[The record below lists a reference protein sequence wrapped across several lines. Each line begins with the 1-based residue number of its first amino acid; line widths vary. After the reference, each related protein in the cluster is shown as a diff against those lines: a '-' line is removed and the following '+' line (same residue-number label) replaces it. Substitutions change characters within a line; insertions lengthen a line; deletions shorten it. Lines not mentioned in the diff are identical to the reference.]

1 MNFIESTSFHSHPSI
16 ASDHE
21 RTCECAES
29 KAAGILG
36 AALPSHVIA
45 FGHFRLRKA
54 ERLLER
60 DGVRLKLGSRAL
72 DILIALVERAPE
84 VVSKRELLARVWPG
98 LVVDEGSLRFHIAAL
113 RKVLGDRQSGVSYVI
128 NVAGRGYCF
137 AAPILRP
144 GTKPAPAESLRPAR
158 IAPLPHYR
166 HDGEAIAAL
175 PGAIAHDFNNII
187 SAILG
192 YGELAQNA
200 ASADDSMRRYVD
212 NIMIAGRRAK
222 SLVERLLAF
231 TRDGLGDPIP
241 VHAQSVVAEALDMIS
256 GALPA
261 GMRLEGEFHAGD
273 AAILGDPTQLHR
285 VVMNLCTNALQAMK
299 SGGALMVSLDLL
311 TLRESRTFATAT
323 LCPGEYIR
331 LLVRDSGIGIVP
343 EVLERIFEP
352 FFTTKE
358 VGAGTGLGLSLVH
371 CIVSDLGG
379 AVDVESEPG
388 RGSAFTVLLP
398 RHGRA
403 SQTCP
408 AIDELPRGTGQTI
421 VFKAG
426 VGGIRPRQQLD
437 LRSASIDK

>member
-1 MNFIESTSFHSHPSI
+1 MILNWQTEEPRSHGVSAPAAPEI
-16 ASDHE
+16 
-21 RTCECAES
+21 RTQGHDQGSAPRDD
-29 KAAGILG
+29 I
-36 AALPSHVIA
+36 VA
-45 FGHFRLRKA
+45 FGRFRLLA
-54 ERLLER
+54 TERVLEK
-60 DGVRLKLGSRAL
+60 DGARLKLGSRAL

-84 VVSKRELLARVWPG
+84 VVGKRELLARVWPG

-113 RKVLGDRQSGVSYVI
+113 RKVLGDGQSGVRYVI

-144 GTKPAPAESLRPAR
+144 GTEPAPAESLRAER
-158 IAPLPHYR
+158 IAPLPHHR

-175 PGAIAHDFNNII
+175 PEAIAHDFNNII
-187 SAILG
+187 GAILG

-222 SLVERLLAF
+222 SLVERLLAL
-231 TRDGLGDPIP
+231 TRGGIGDRIP
-241 VHAQSVVAEALDMIS
+241 VHAQSVVAETLDMIS

-261 GMRLEGEFHAGD
+261 GMRLEGELQAGD
-273 AAILGDPTQLHR
+273 AAIMGDPTQIHR

-311 TLRESRTFATAT
+311 SLRESRTFATAT
-323 LCPGEYIR
+323 LRPGEYIR

-388 RGSAFTVLLP
+388 RGTVFTVLLP
-398 RHGRA
+398 RQGHVEGYSCNRL
-403 SQTCP
+403 CNP
-408 AIDELPRGTGQTI
+408 AVIDVRKTPPLEVLPTPGE
-421 VFKAG
+421 
-426 VGGIRPRQQLD
+426 
-437 LRSASIDK
+437 